1 MGHLAHF
8 EWHTV
13 CHVSSIKFSQ
23 VELKVGPMMTHGIMS
38 LDRKVKIVRRRDKIG
53 ILAIVNEWDK
63 R

>member
-23 VELKVGPMMTHGIMS
+23 LELKVGPMLTHDMKS
-38 LDRKVKIVRRRDKIG
+38 LGGKVKVVG
-53 ILAIVNEWDK
+53 LSG
-63 R
+63 